1 MAYKF
6 AACKATVSR
15 IKIPYTCFNQ
25 ISHFFQGRITIDG
38 YDIKDLNPIWLRN
51 HIGTVTQE
59 PILFSSTIRENIAYG
74 AENPDL
80 VTNEEIGKSDFLF
93 KILPLDVVFKKNYR
107 KRASINR
114 SWFLTA
120 KYGV

>member
-1 MAYKF
+1 MYVSPVQGKIFNIPTCLIKF
-6 AACKATVSR
+6 
-15 IKIPYTCFNQ
+15 
-25 ISHFFQGRITIDG
+25 SHFFQGRITIDE

-80 VTNEEIGKSDFLF
+80 VTNEEIGMYKFLF
-93 KILPLDVVFKKNYR
+93 KYLTLDVVFKIVYFS
-107 KRASINR
+107 RAPE
-114 SWFLTA
+114 L
-120 KYGV
+120 GVL